1 MIRVGAV
8 GQRSGRRRATASYD
22 TRVETAQPVVPRQR
36 GAVDIG
42 SAVRPPAA

>member
-8 GQRSGRRRATASYD
+8 GQNQRPASDEASLDIRAEA
-22 TRVETAQPVVPRQR
+22 AQPFLPRPR
-36 GAVDIG
+36 VAVDVS

>member
-8 GQRSGRRRATASYD
+8 GQSKRSASDEASLDIRAEA
-22 TRVETAQPVVPRQR
+22 AQPFVPRPR
-36 GAVDIG
+36 VAVEMN